1 VSAVARRLIAD
12 LGATNARFAVL
23 EPDGE
28 IGQASVLSGIEYD
41 TAADAIGA
49 YLGSLK
55 GERPTEAAFAI
66 AAPVIGDEITMI
78 NSSWRFSL
86 EATKKTFGWTQLIA
100 MNDFKANALG
110 VPHLKP
116 GDLVKVGG
124 GTPEPR
130 ATVGV
135 LGPGTGIGV
144 AALVPAKD
152 GWVAVDGEGGHVTLA
167 AMDSREA
174 AIIDILHRQF
184 AHVSAERVLSGPG
197 LVNLYDAVC
206 ELAGKPAGPLTPDH
220 VTNVYPGCDPQ
231 AREAVAMFCAMLGT
245 FASNVALTFG
255 ARGGIYIMGGIL
267 PKILEIFR
275 RSGFRER
282 FEMKG
287 RYRSYLG
294 AIPTYVVMHPTPAF
308 LGLRTVFE
316 D

>member
-1 VSAVARRLIAD
+1 MTRRLIAD
-12 LGATNARFAVL
+12 LGATNARFAL
-23 EPDGE
+23 LDPDGSFAN
-28 IGQASVLSGIEYD
+28 INVFPSAEYD
-41 TAADAIGA
+41 TAADAITA
-49 YLGSLK
+49 YLATVG

-66 AAPVIGDEITMI
+66 AAPVIGDEIAMI
-78 NSSWRFSL
+78 NSAWHFSL
-86 EATKKTFGWTQLIA
+86 EGLKKQFGWTRLIA
-100 MNDFKANALG
+100 MNDFKANAFAVLS
-110 VPHLKP
+110 LKP
-116 GDLVKVGG
+116 DDLVQIGEG
-124 GTPEPR
+124 SPAPR

-144 AALVPAKD
+144 AALVPAKE

-197 LVNLYDAVC
+197 LVNLYDALC

-220 VTNVYPGCDPQ
+220 VTNIYPGCDPQ
-231 AREAVAMFCAMLGT
+231 AREAVAVFCAMLGT

-255 ARGGIYIMGGIL
+255 ARGGIYIMGGIV

-275 RSGFRER
+275 HSAFRER

-287 RYRSYLG
+287 RYRFYLR
-294 AIPTYVVMHPTPAF
+294 AIPTYVVEHPTPAF

-316 D
+316 E

>member
-1 VSAVARRLIAD
+1 MVTRLICD
-12 LGATNARFAVL
+12 LGATNVRFAVL
-23 EPDGE
+23 KPDGE
-28 IGQASVLSGIEYD
+28 LAETSVLSGIDYE
-41 TAADAIGA
+41 APSEAIDA
-49 YLGSLK
+49 YLGTIKS
-55 GERPTEAAFAI
+55 ERPSEAAFAI
-66 AAPVIGDEITMI
+66 AAPVLGDEITMM

-86 EATKKTFGWTQLIA
+86 ASLKKQFGWTRLIA
-100 MNDFKANALG
+100 MNDFRANALA

-116 GDLVKVGG
+116 ADLVQIGEG
-124 GTPEPR
+124 APIPR
-130 ATVGV
+130 ATVAV

-144 AALVPAKD
+144 AALVPAKE

-167 AMDSREA
+167 AQDSREA

-197 LVNLYDAVC
+197 LVNLYDGLC

-220 VTNVYPGCDPQ
+220 VTNIYPGCDPQ
-231 AREAVAMFCAMLGT
+231 AREAVAVFCAMLGT

-255 ARGGIYIMGGIL
+255 ARGGIYIMGGIV

-275 RSGFRER
+275 HSAFRER

-287 RYRSYLG
+287 RYRFYLG
-294 AIPTYVVMHPTPAF
+294 AIPTYVVLHPTPAF

-316 D
+316 E

>member
-1 VSAVARRLIAD
+1 MVTRLIAD
-12 LGATNARFAVL
+12 LGATNARFAL
-23 EPDGE
+23 IEPGGE
-28 IGQASVLSGIEYD
+28 IVETMVLPGIEYD
-41 TAADAIGA
+41 TASDAIAA
-49 YLGSLK
+49 YLKTVK
-55 GERPTEAAFAI
+55 GEHPAEAAFAI
-66 AAPVIGDEITMI
+66 AAPVVGDEIAMI
-78 NSSWRFSL
+78 NSSWHFSL
-86 EATKKTFGWTQLIA
+86 EGLKKEFGWTRLVA

-110 VPHLKP
+110 VPQLKP
-116 GDLVKVGG
+116 EDLVQIGEG
-124 GTPEPR
+124 APAPR
-130 ATVGV
+130 ATTGV

-144 AALVPAKD
+144 AALVPAKE

-167 AMDSREA
+167 AQDSREA

-197 LVNLYDAVC
+197 LVNLYDALC

-220 VTNVYPGCDPQ
+220 VTNIYPGCDPQ
-231 AREAVAMFCAMLGT
+231 ARESVAVFCAMLGT

-255 ARGGIYIMGGIL
+255 ARGGIYIMGGIV
-267 PKILEIFR
+267 PKILPIFR
-275 RSGFRER
+275 QSGFRER

-316 D
+316 E

>member
-1 VSAVARRLIAD
+1 MVTRLIAD
-12 LGATNARFAVL
+12 IGATNARFAVL
-23 EPDGE
+23 GADGE
-28 IGQASVLSGIEYD
+28 PGETSVLHGVEYD
-41 TAADAIGA
+41 TAADAIEA
-49 YLGSLK
+49 YLSTLK
-55 GERPTEAAFAI
+55 GERPDEAAFAI

-86 EATKKTFGWTQLIA
+86 EATRKQFGWTRLIA

-116 GDLVKVGG
+116 DDFVQIGEGAPVPG
-124 GTPEPR
+124 
-130 ATVGV
+130 ATIGV

-144 AALVPAKD
+144 AALVPVKD

-197 LVNLYDAVC
+197 LVNLYDALC

-220 VTNVYPGCDPQ
+220 VTNIYPGCDPQ
-231 AREAVAMFCAMLGT
+231 AREAVALFCAMLGT
-245 FASNVALTFG
+245 FASDVALTFG
-255 ARGGIYIMGGIL
+255 ARGGIYIMGGIV
-267 PKILEIFR
+267 PKILDIFR
-275 RSGFRER
+275 RSAFRER

-287 RYRSYLG
+287 RYRFYLG
-294 AIPTYVVMHPTPAF
+294 SIPTYVVLHPTPAF
-308 LGLRTVFE
+308 LGLRTLFE
-316 D
+316 EQ